1 MLFKQGTINLGCK
14 VINHERILLTK
25 VFFKGHEMREVFGTV
40 KKFQTTY
47 YKKTLKRL

>member
-40 KKFQTTY
+40 KKVSDY
-47 YKKTLKRL
+47 LL